1 MKNNDIEAYFLP
13 QGIIATHYRQ
23 SNQLLPGVITK
34 IGLNTAVDPRYGG
47 GKVNTRTTDDL
58 VSLVTIDDETYLHYT
73 FPSVDVA
80 LTERNIRRSTR

>member
-34 IGLNTAVDPRYGG
+34 IGLNTAV
-47 GKVNTRTTDDL
+47 
-58 VSLVTIDDETYLHYT
+58 
-73 FPSVDVA
+73 
-80 LTERNIRRSTR
+80 RS

>member
-1 MKNNDIEAYFLP
+1 MP

-58 VSLVTIDDETYLHYT
+58 VSLVTIDDETYFTLHI
-73 FPSVDVA
+73 P
-80 LTERNIRRSTR
+80 

>member
-1 MKNNDIEAYFLP
+1 MR
-13 QGIIATHYRQ
+13 THYRQ

-58 VSLVTIDDETYLHYT
+58 VSLVTINDETYLHYT
-73 FPSVDVA
+73 FLA
-80 LTERNIRRSTR
+80 LMWHY